1 MALAA
6 LGAHSSEV
14 RTATI
19 PVARF
24 SWAPSC
30 GGSAFRAD
38 ALDQIVS
45 VWQADRKKR
54 PERDVTGRQRM
65 VGLPGGRTGNAH
77 LSNSGCRVVILT
89 ADPRR

>member
-6 LGAHSSEV
+6 IGAHSSDV
-14 RTATI
+14 RAATI
-19 PVARF
+19 RVARL
-24 SWAPSC
+24 SWALSC

-38 ALDQIVS
+38 ASGQTDS

-77 LSNSGCRVVILT
+77 LSIQSVVSSF
-89 ADPRR
+89 